1 MSYHHTDFESLEKS
15 LQAIKTDYLKKQ
27 LMNDTKH
34 SSQYDQER
42 YLFKQQKVQQRQL
55 YAILNNYYE
64 LVSRACDDWGYTI
77 EEIRSLFNYPE
88 LFSEDDSKKFEDIKQ
103 HILTI
108 TTNDRNIKEMAI
120 NQEYANRSQ
129 RNAIKQGDIRTKKN
143 WKQI

>member
-15 LQAIKTDYLKKQ
+15 LQAIKTDYFKKK

-42 YLFKQQKVQQRQL
+42 YMFKQQKVQQRQL
-55 YAILNNYYE
+55 YSILNNYYE
-64 LVSRACDDWGYTI
+64 LISRACDDWGYTI

-88 LFSEDDSKKFEDIKQ
+88 LFSEDDLKKFEDIKQ

-129 RNAIKQGDIRTKKN
+129 RNAIKRGDIRTKKN